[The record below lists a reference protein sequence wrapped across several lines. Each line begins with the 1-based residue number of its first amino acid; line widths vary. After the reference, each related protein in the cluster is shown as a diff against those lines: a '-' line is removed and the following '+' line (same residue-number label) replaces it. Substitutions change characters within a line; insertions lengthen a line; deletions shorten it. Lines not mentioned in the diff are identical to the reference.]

1 MLVENYSNSRQ
12 VLPWCGVLQFLIG
25 PRPTKQ
31 PRGVE
36 ISTLAYFSTATYTQQ
51 MLNLPGWRWA
61 RIKQLALVGSSS
73 SLHSEVC
80 KALRGSSGVVYSKIS
95 GCGNTRTRGCQHL
108 GTSCIRILETIYY
121 SSILTPFCK
130 ASQRSLHNEPIFRLL
145 LKVAVIGA
153 R

>member
-1 MLVENYSNSRQ
+1 MGFVVSEHYGSCMCSF
-12 VLPWCGVLQFLIG
+12 LQDKQFSKWLASFMG
-25 PRPTKQ
+25 KVTPRY
-31 PRGVE
+31 
-36 ISTLAYFSTATYTQQ
+36 LFSAGEV
-51 MLNLPGWRWA
+51 NLPGWRWA
-61 RIKQLALVGSSS
+61 RIMQLALVGSSS

-95 GCGNTRTRGCQHL
+95 GCGNSRTRVCQHE
-108 GTSCIRILETIYY
+108 GTSCVRILETID
-121 SSILTPFCK
+121 SRGVLTPSHK